1 MSAAYPPPSFNDRAV
16 SLMERLHYRRAVNDD
31 DRDALFQ
38 LRYEGYLRDGGIGPN
53 ATGRFSDAWDDTDNV
68 DLIGVYL
75 DGQLAASVRIHV
87 SGDDGDIPASDV
99 FGDVV
104 RPYIERGQRL
114 VDATR
119 FVIASDHAR
128 TSAHMPFVTLRAVAM
143 AAEFYEAYGLL
154 ATVRSEHAP
163 VYRRVTGHRQLSEP
177 RAYPRFAQAYHVH
190 AGRDDKSRDRPLR
203 KAPVSALDG
212 EGTRR
217 LIRSSDRAGGA
228 RRSKRDRRARGLTV
242 SSIASPRAVRQLSVS
257 GGDA

>member
-177 RAYPRFAQAYHVH
+177 RAYPR
-190 AGRDDKSRDRPLR
+190 LR
-203 KAPVSALDG
+203 KPIMCMLAETTSLATGPYAKHPFLRSTAKERAALFARPTAPVALVAQSV
-212 EGTRR
+212 
-217 LIRSSDRAGGA
+217 IAA
-228 RRSKRDRRARGLTV
+228 RE
-242 SSIASPRAVRQLSVS
+242 ASLSQASLPHVP
-257 GGDA
+257 